1 MEIVEGH
8 ISKGIVDIR
17 IPCKHNLHRG
27 IYEFACQRIAVNES
41 FCGDVSFFTTNMIK
55 WLTVLLSEPIW
66 IAVLQKKYVIFHQHK
81 FLNEKKSNIFPSNK
95 ETFHGNY
102 LKNKVFK
109 DTSFKSLK
117 QTLHQQEVLA
127 DSVDAS
133 WLLIEGLKCF
143 PRHNLKW
150 GLVTELP
157 VQNKTIICLKKS
169 TWWQIV

>member
-27 IYEFACQRIAVNES
+27 IYEFDCQRIAVNES

-81 FLNEKKSNIFPSNK
+81 FLNEKKSNIFPANK

-133 WLLIEGLKCF
+133 WLLIEGF
-143 PRHNLKW
+143 WNAFR
-150 GLVTELP
+150 G
-157 VQNKTIICLKKS
+157 IIWS
-169 TWWQIV
+169 EDW